1 MFGSYEKSQIFFYI
15 YIYIYILN
23 IVLIHHFNY
32 RTYKIN
38 LKLKYN

>member
-1 MFGSYEKSQIFFYI
+1 MFGSYEKSQIFF
-15 YIYIYILN
+15 YIYILN